1 MSKTKIFID
10 CDIIL
15 DVLLDRE
22 EFFESS
28 ANILNLSELNEI
40 KLFTSV
46 IAITNIA
53 YILRKELKNNKK
65 VNEYINIIL
74 GITKALPVTEEI
86 IINSMET
93 DFNDFEDSI
102 QYITAK
108 TNGIKILLSR
118 NKKDYKKAEI
128 QILTPI
134 EFLEMQKSI

>member
-10 CDIIL
+10 SELIL
-15 DVLLDRE
+15 DVLLERE

-134 EFLEMQKSI
+134 EFLEIQKSI

>member
-10 CDIIL
+10 SDIIL
-15 DVLLDRE
+15 DVLLERE

-28 ANILNLSELNEI
+28 ANILNLSELDEI

>member
-10 CDIIL
+10 SDIIL
-15 DVLLDRE
+15 DVLLERE

-74 GITKALPVTEEI
+74 SITKALPVTEEI

>member
-10 CDIIL
+10 SDIIL
-15 DVLLDRE
+15 DVLLERE

-28 ANILNLSELNEI
+28 ANILNLSELDEI

-134 EFLEMQKSI
+134 EFLEIQKSI

>member
-10 CDIIL
+10 SELIL
-15 DVLLDRE
+15 DVLLERE

-28 ANILNLSELNEI
+28 ANILNLSELDEI

-93 DFNDFEDSI
+93 DFYDFEYSI

-108 TNGIKILLSR
+108 TNGINTLLSR

-128 QILTPI
+128 QILTPR

>member
-10 CDIIL
+10 SDIIL
-15 DVLLDRE
+15 DVLLERE

-28 ANILNLSELNEI
+28 ANILNLSELDEI

-118 NKKDYKKAEI
+118 NKKDYKKSEI
-128 QILTPI
+128 QILTPL
-134 EFLEMQKSI
+134 EFLEIQKSI

>member
-10 CDIIL
+10 SDIIL
-15 DVLLDRE
+15 DVLLERE

-74 GITKALPVTEEI
+74 SITKALPVTEEI

-134 EFLEMQKSI
+134 EFLEIQKSI